1 MPITSFKFTFLGTLK
16 NPFSCTC
23 WCEKEGGH
31 RLAPSQGTPETVS
44 PPRTLFLL
52 FSAHFPPTAFHQ
64 QIPKER
70 GVYLIPYWCQILLVP
85 EWLMGKHHDWRED
98 ALSISAVWAPSLS
111 CSLFPKSLWG
121 SALIAGFL
129 FVPEF
134 CISCSLLYQQ
144 HRFTK
149 TWLILNWAKLNMEL
163 SRTLNK
169 PQTHHPRPQEMTFLP
184 KATGFI
190 AFYSKPL
197 WNPRSVIHGRWQLQG
212 VMEPGEKA

>member
-1 MPITSFKFTFLGTLK
+1 
-16 NPFSCTC
+16 
-23 WCEKEGGH
+23 
-31 RLAPSQGTPETVS
+31 
-44 PPRTLFLL
+44 
-52 FSAHFPPTAFHQ
+52 
-64 QIPKER
+64 
-70 GVYLIPYWCQILLVP
+70 
-85 EWLMGKHHDWRED
+85 MGKHHDWRED

-212 VMEPGEKA
+212 VMEPGEKAQSLHGFDSYFAITTLRMDYIKKLGLLLWNTSNARDMRIHPICFLVSAELVIS